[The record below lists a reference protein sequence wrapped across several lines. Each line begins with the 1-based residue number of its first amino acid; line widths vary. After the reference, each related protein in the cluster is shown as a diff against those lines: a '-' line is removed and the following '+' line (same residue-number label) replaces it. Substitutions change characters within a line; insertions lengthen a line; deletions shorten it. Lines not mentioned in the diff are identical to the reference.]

1 MDDIY
6 PMQSRPLLL
15 IITAFLIWLEINYK
29 AARTHTPRYVKPN
42 IDLMEKNPSI
52 QRYLRDSI
60 NNNPFNQPTIYI
72 QLEPLHPRLLGITY
86 KLQTN
91 TYLIGLNPLYSHQT
105 LQRTLHHELVHVKQ
119 LDRQHLYKGLWM
131 GKPQDWSLP
140 WTKRPWEQQAERE
153 TRLLYKP

>member
-1 MDDIY
+1 
-6 PMQSRPLLL
+6 MQSRPLLL
-15 IITAFLIWLEINYK
+15 IITSLLLWLQINYK
-29 AARTHTPRYVKPN
+29 EPKRLAPRYQKPN

-60 NNNPFNQPTIYI
+60 NNNPFNQPQIYI

-86 KLQTN
+86 KLANN
-91 TYLIGLNPLYSHQT
+91 TYLIGLNPIYSHQD
-105 LQRTLHHELVHVKQ
+105 LQRTLFHELVHVKQ
-119 LDRQHLYKGLWM
+119 LDRGHLYGSLWM

-140 WTKRPWEQQAERE
+140 WHSRPWEQQAEAE